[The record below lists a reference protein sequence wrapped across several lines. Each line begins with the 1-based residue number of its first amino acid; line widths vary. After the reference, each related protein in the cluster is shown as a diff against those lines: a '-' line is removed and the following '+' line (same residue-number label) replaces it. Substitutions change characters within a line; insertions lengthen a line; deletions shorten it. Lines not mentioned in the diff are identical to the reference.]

1 VANGKGVG
9 VAHFYTGPPTAAAFN
24 PVTRQWAI
32 PDSRKWETYA
42 LAGAGVHS
50 STAEA
55 IALKAGLLKLTKQLL
70 PAPLNR
76 SLIIATDCRSLVLAL
91 EKGPIK
97 LKDPTIAHIWRSLY
111 KLFDRG
117 IARIAIQWVPSH
129 CGIPRNEFA
138 DARAKTLLLNGNPIL
153 MRKVPMLYSTAVS
166 YYKEQNRQ
174 YYHGLLT
181 AEETDRLV
189 ITNTKANL
197 RTEDKL
203 TRTQQST
210 LAQLRSGTCTS
221 MGWYV
226 GYCRSGYDPDHK
238 NDLCRWCGVAPESVL
253 HVFNDCEDLQISL
266 LRAEYHTATNKTFS
280 ANTLCSDQLAAL
292 EFHAAAVRVL
302 GVRGG
307 GL

>member
-1 VANGKGVG
+1 M
-9 VAHFYTGPPTAAAFN
+9 
-24 PVTRQWAI
+24 
-32 PDSRKWETYA
+32 
-42 LAGAGVHS
+42 
-50 STAEA
+50 
-55 IALKAGLLKLTKQLL
+55 
-70 PAPLNR
+70 
-76 SLIIATDCRSLVLAL
+76 
-91 EKGPIK
+91 
-97 LKDPTIAHIWRSLY
+97 KDPIISHIWRSLY

-129 CGIPRNEFA
+129 CGIQRNEFA
-138 DARAKTLLLNGNPIL
+138 DARAKTLLLNAKPTQ
-153 MRKVPMLYSTAVS
+153 MRSVPMLYSTAVS

-174 YYHGLLT
+174 QYHDLLT
-181 AEETDRLV
+181 AVETDRLV
-189 ITNTKANL
+189 ITNSKANL

-253 HVFNDCEDLQISL
+253 HVFNDCDDLQLSL

-280 ANTLCSDQLAAL
+280 ASTLCTDQLAAL
-292 EFHAAAVRVL
+292 EFHASAVRVL

-307 GL
+307 GLKAM